1 MNEIKDIGSIISD
14 VIKDLSLKNK
24 LSVSNI
30 FNHWEEIVGTEI
42 SRKAKPKKINRN
54 TLFISVTNSTWANE
68 LNLMSNQLIN
78 KINLFIGE
86 EVVKNI
92 KFKQNL

>member
-14 VIKDLSLKNK
+14 VIKDLNLKNK

-68 LNLMSNQLIN
+68 LSLMSNQLIN